1 MAYSFDL
8 TLWCF
13 PLYSIPHPPSISPSL
28 FFPPSIPPSLP
39 QLSKKAVQESGL
51 VDEDTADIVS
61 GVADAVE
68 NQAEAG
74 RDASVTDRLKMAG
87 KRYHITMAFHESLNT
102 QNTLLLLNLL
112 K

>member
-1 MAYSFDL
+1 ML
-8 TLWCF
+8 PTL
-13 PLYSIPHPPSISPSL
+13 LHPTSSL
-28 FFPPSIPPSLP
+28 HSSLPPSIPPSLP

-74 RDASVTDRLKMAG
+74 RDASVTDRLKMASM
-87 KRYHITMAFHESLNT
+87 RYHITIAFRESLNT
-102 QNTLLLLNLL
+102 QNTLLLRNLL

>member
-1 MAYSFDL
+1 ML
-8 TLWCF
+8 PTL
-13 PLYSIPHPPSISPSL
+13 LHPISSL
-28 FFPPSIPPSLP
+28 HFSLPPSIPPSLP

-87 KRYHITMAFHESLNT
+87 MR
-102 QNTLLLLNLL
+102 
-112 K
+112 